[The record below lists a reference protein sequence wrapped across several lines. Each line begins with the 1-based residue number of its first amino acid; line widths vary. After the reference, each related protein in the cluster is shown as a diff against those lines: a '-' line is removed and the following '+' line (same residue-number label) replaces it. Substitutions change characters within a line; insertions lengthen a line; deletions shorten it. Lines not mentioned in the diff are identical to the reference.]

1 MAKKNIVQTT
11 PLSITV
17 RGTPQLCATLPARR
31 FPKGINPA
39 KVNIKT
45 LISLPLNSS
54 GTSFC
59 KTVFIRL
66 IAVTEAQPKS
76 IKAIKD
82 KRYDLD
88 AAKNTRERENVIAE
102 KIKSFPLCLKSPNLA
117 RPSAAISAPTPVA
130 DMSIPRPLTPTFKI
144 SLAKTGI
151 KVGEIGRAHV

>member
-1 MAKKNIVQTT
+1 MAIKNTVQIT
-11 PLSITV
+11 PLNITV
-17 RGTPQLCATLPARR
+17 RETPKLCATLPAKR
-31 FPKGINPA
+31 FPKGIKPA
-39 KVNIKT
+39 KVNIKM

-66 IAVTEAQPKS
+66 IAVTDAQPKS

-82 KRYDLD
+82 AGYDLD
-88 AAKNTRERENVIAE
+88 AAKNTRERENSTAE
-102 KIKSFPLCLKSPNLA
+102 KIKSLPLCLKSPNLA

-130 DMSIPRPLTPTFKI
+130 DMSIPRPLTPTFKM

-151 KVGEIGRAHV
+151 KVV